1 MPFKVEADNMFDR
14 KIVWDGWKKA
24 ECEEVHPEVI
34 TFLKGLLENN
44 PSKRLTPSKALS
56 SRFLTDKNVVNT
68 WLLFH
73 QKRMDERFEKI
84 LKMANIN

>member
-1 MPFKVEADNMFDR
+1 MFDR
-14 KIVWDGWKKA
+14 KIVCDGWKKP
-24 ECEEVHPEVI
+24 ECEEVHPEVL